1 MNLVIITSIFQIC
14 IGFIGLVCIAIP
26 FSQNRSSINYKHIIA
41 AIFLQIILA
50 FALLKIPFIVQIFA
64 YLSEGVTALQAATQ
78 EGAQFV
84 FGYLSNSS
92 TSPFESSGTGNAMIF
107 AFQIL
112 PLIIVISSLSALL
125 WFWNILPLIIRAI
138 SKLFE
143 KLFNIGGPIGLGAT
157 ANIIMGQVEAPL
169 LVRPYLSKM
178 SEKELLILMTAG
190 MSTVSGSIMIALVS
204 MLAPQFPDIN
214 LIQHLVSASI
224 LSIPAAIMYA
234 NIMIPSSEVTNF
246 DGNSVPKVYDSSM
259 DAITRGTRDGLDICL
274 NVGAILIAFIALVSL
289 LNSLLGILGGWIG
302 ISDLSLQLILGFIFF
317 PIVWL
322 MGVPL
327 SETLASAELLGLKT
341 ALNEFVAYGA
351 LANIEPGALSDR
363 SKLITLYALCGFA
376 NFSSVGIL
384 VSGIGAMAPERKN
397 DLIKVSIK
405 ALIGATLASCMTG
418 LVIGIF

>member
-1 MNLVIITSIFQIC
+1 MTITSLFQIV
-14 IGFIGLVCIAIP
+14 IGFAGLVCIAIP
-26 FSQNRSSINYKHIIA
+26 FSQNRSAINYRHIFA
-41 AIFLQIILA
+41 AIILQIILA
-50 FALLKIPFIVQIFA
+50 FALLKIPFIGQIFA
-64 YLSEGVTALQAATQ
+64 YLSKGVIALQSATQ
-78 EGAQFV
+78 EGAEFV
-84 FGYLSNSS
+84 FGSLSNSS
-92 TSPFESSGTGNAMIF
+92 NEMIF

-138 SKLFE
+138 SKIFE
-143 KLFNIGGPIGLGAT
+143 KLFGIGGPVGLGAT

-190 MSTVSGSIMIALVS
+190 MSTVSGSIMIALVA
-204 MLAPQFPDIN
+204 MLLPQFPPDTN

-274 NVGAILIAFIALVSL
+274 NVGAILIAFIALVWL
-289 LNSLLGILGGWIG
+289 FNSLLGIFGDWIG
-302 ISDLSLQLILGFIFF
+302 ISDLSLELILGYIFF

-322 MGVPL
+322 MGVPV
-327 SETLASAELLGLKT
+327 SEALASAELLGTKT
-341 ALNEFVAYGA
+341 ALNEFVAYDA
-351 LANIEPGALSDR
+351 LADIKSGVLSDR

-384 VSGIGAMAPERKN
+384 VSGISAMAPERKN
-397 DLIKVSIK
+397 DLIKVSVK

-418 LVIGIF
+418 LVIGILI

>member
-1 MNLVIITSIFQIC
+1 MTITSLFQIV
-14 IGFIGLVCIAIP
+14 IGFAGLVCIAIP
-26 FSQNRSSINYKHIIA
+26 FSQNRSSINYRHIFA
-41 AIFLQIILA
+41 AIILQIILA

-78 EGAQFV
+78 EGAEFV

-92 TSPFESSGTGNAMIF
+92 TSPFESSGTGNSMIF

-125 WFWNILPLIIRAI
+125 WFWNLLPLIIRAI
-138 SKLFE
+138 SKIFE

-169 LVRPYLSKM
+169 LVRPYLSRM

-234 NIMIPSSEVTNF
+234 NIMIPSAEVTNF
-246 DGNSVPKVYDSSM
+246 DGNTVPKVYDSSM

-302 ISDLSLQLILGFIFF
+302 ITDLSLQLILGYIFF

-351 LANIEPGALSDR
+351 LANIEPDALSDR

-384 VSGIGAMAPERKN
+384 VSGISAMAPERKN

>member
-1 MNLVIITSIFQIC
+1 MTALNIIQAI

-26 FSQNRSSINYKHIIA
+26 FSNNMSFINIKHIFA
-41 AIFLQIILA
+41 AIILQIFLA
-50 FALLKIPFIVQIFA
+50 FALIKIPFIIQIFA
-64 YLSEGVTALQAATQ
+64 YLSEGVTALQTATQ
-78 EGAQFV
+78 EGAEFV
-84 FGYLSNSS
+84 FGYLSNAAEL
-92 TSPFESSGTGNAMIF
+92 PFELSGYGNTMIF

-125 WFWNILPLIIRAI
+125 WFWNILPMIIRAI
-138 SKLFE
+138 SKIFE

-157 ANIIMGQVEAPL
+157 ANIVMGQVEAPL
-169 LVRPYLSKM
+169 LIRPYLSKM

-204 MLAPQFPDIN
+204 MLNFQFPDVN

-234 NIMIPSSEVTNF
+234 NIMIPSSEVTHF
-246 DGNSVPKVYDSSM
+246 DGESVPKVYDNSM
-259 DAITRGTRDGLDICL
+259 DAITKGTRDGLEICL
-274 NVGAILIAFIALVSL
+274 NVAAILIAFIALVSL
-289 LNSLLGILGGWIG
+289 LNSLLGIFGNWIG
-302 ISDLSLQLILGFIFF
+302 ITELSLQLILSYLFF

-351 LANIEPGALSDR
+351 LANIEPGILSDR

-384 VSGIGAMAPERKN
+384 VSGISAMAPERKN
-397 DLIKVSIK
+397 DLIKVSFK
-405 ALIGATLASCMTG
+405 ALVGATLASCMTG

>member
-1 MNLVIITSIFQIC
+1 MAMPTILQII
-14 IGFIGLVCIAIP
+14 IGFIGLVLIAIP
-26 FSQNRSSINYKHIIA
+26 FSQNKSAINYRHILIA
-41 AIFLQIILA
+41 IIFQVLLA
-50 FALLKIPFIVQIFA
+50 FALIKIPFIVQIFA
-64 YLSEGVTALQAATQ
+64 YLSDGVTALQAATQ
-78 EGAQFV
+78 EGSEFV
-84 FGYLSNSS
+84 FGYLSNPTTAPFENSS
-92 TSPFESSGTGNAMIF
+92 TGNSIIF

-112 PLIIVISSLSALL
+112 PLIVVISSLSALL

-138 SKLFE
+138 SRVFE

-169 LVRPYLSKM
+169 LVRPYLSTM
-178 SEKELLILMTAG
+178 SKKELLILMTAG

-204 MLAPQFPDIN
+204 MLQPQFPEVN

-234 NIMIPSSEVTNF
+234 NIMMPSSEEVTNF
-246 DGNSVPKVYDSSM
+246 VGDEVPKVYDSSM
-259 DAITRGTRDGLDICL
+259 DAVTRGTRDGLEICL

-289 LNSLLGILGGWIG
+289 FNSILGIVGGWVG
-302 ISDLSLQLILGFIFF
+302 FSNLSLQLILGYIFF

-327 SETLASAELLGLKT
+327 EETFASAELLGLKT

-351 LANIEPGALSDR
+351 LANIDPGVLSDR
-363 SKLITLYALCGFA
+363 SKLITLYGLCGFA
-376 NFSSVGIL
+376 NFSSIGIL

>member
-1 MNLVIITSIFQIC
+1 MTITSILQIL
-14 IGFIGLVCIAIP
+14 IGFVGLVCIAIP
-26 FSQNRSSINYKHIIA
+26 FSQNRTSINYRYIFVAII
-41 AIFLQIILA
+41 FQIILA

-64 YLSEGVTALQAATQ
+64 YLSDGVSSLQAATQ
-78 EGAQFV
+78 EGAEFV

-92 TSPFESSGTGNAMIF
+92 NSPFEASGAGNSMIF

-125 WFWNILPLIIRAI
+125 WFWNILPLIIRAV
-138 SKLFE
+138 SKVFE

-169 LVRPYLSKM
+169 LVRPYLSRM

-204 MLAPQFPDIN
+204 MLQPQFPDLN

-234 NIMIPSSEVTNF
+234 NIMIPSAEVTNF
-246 DGNSVPKVYDSSM
+246 DGNSIPKVYDSSM

-289 LNSLLGILGGWIG
+289 LNSILGIVGSWIG
-302 ISDLSLQLILGFIFF
+302 ITDLSLQLILGYVFF

-322 MGVPL
+322 MGIPL
-327 SETLASAELLGLKT
+327 SETLASAALLGLKT

-351 LANIEPGALSDR
+351 LANIEPGVLSER

-384 VSGIGAMAPERKN
+384 VSGISAMAPERKN
-397 DLIKVSIK
+397 DLIKVSLK
-405 ALIGATLASCMTG
+405 ALVGATLASCMTG

>member
-1 MNLVIITSIFQIC
+1 MTITSLFQIV
-14 IGFIGLVCIAIP
+14 IGFAGLVCIAIP
-26 FSQNRSSINYKHIIA
+26 FSQNRSSINYRHIFA
-41 AIFLQIILA
+41 AIILQIILA

-78 EGAQFV
+78 EGAEFV

-92 TSPFESSGTGNAMIF
+92 TSPFESSGTGNSMIF

-138 SKLFE
+138 SKIFE

-169 LVRPYLSKM
+169 LVRPYLSRM

-234 NIMIPSSEVTNF
+234 NIMIPSAEVTNF

-302 ISDLSLQLILGFIFF
+302 ITDLSLQLILGYIFF

-351 LANIEPGALSDR
+351 LANIEPDVLSDR

-384 VSGIGAMAPERKN
+384 VSGISAMAPERKN
-397 DLIKVSIK
+397 DLIKVSVK

-418 LVIGIF
+418 LVIGILI

>member
-1 MNLVIITSIFQIC
+1 MTITSILQII
-14 IGFIGLVCIAIP
+14 IGFIGLICIAIP
-26 FSQNRSSINYKHIIA
+26 FSQNKSSINYRHIVA
-41 AIFLQIILA
+41 AIFLQIVLA

-78 EGAQFV
+78 EGAEFV

-92 TSPFESSGTGNAMIF
+92 TSPFESSGTGNSMIF

-138 SKLFE
+138 SKIFE

-178 SEKELLILMTAG
+178 TEKELLILMTAG
-190 MSTVSGSIMIALVS
+190 KSTVSGSIMIALVS
-204 MLAPQFPDIN
+204 MLAPQFPDVN

-289 LNSLLGILGGWIG
+289 LNSILGILGGWIG
-302 ISDLSLQLILGFIFF
+302 ISDLSLQLILGYIFF

-327 SETLASAELLGLKT
+327 SETLASAELLGVKT

-351 LANIEPGALSDR
+351 LANLETGVLSDR

-384 VSGIGAMAPERKN
+384 VSGISAMAPERKN
-397 DLIKVSIK
+397 DLIKVSVK

>member
-1 MNLVIITSIFQIC
+1 MIITSILQIL
-14 IGFIGLVCIAIP
+14 IGFVGLVCIAIP
-26 FSQNRSSINYKHIIA
+26 FSQNRTSINYRYIFVAII
-41 AIFLQIILA
+41 FQIILA

-64 YLSEGVTALQAATQ
+64 YLSDGVSSLQAATQ
-78 EGAQFV
+78 EGAEFV

-92 TSPFESSGTGNAMIF
+92 NSPFEASGAGNSMIF

-125 WFWNILPLIIRAI
+125 WFWNILPLIIRAV
-138 SKLFE
+138 SKVFE

-169 LVRPYLSKM
+169 LVRPYLSRM

-204 MLAPQFPDIN
+204 MLQPQFPDLN

-234 NIMIPSSEVTNF
+234 NIMIPSAEVTNF
-246 DGNSVPKVYDSSM
+246 DGNSIPKVYDSSM

-289 LNSLLGILGGWIG
+289 LNSILGIAGGWVG
-302 ISDLSLQLILGFIFF
+302 ITDLSLQLILGYMFF

-322 MGVPL
+322 MGIPL

-351 LANIEPGALSDR
+351 LANIEPGVLSER

-384 VSGIGAMAPERKN
+384 VSGISAMAPERKN
-397 DLIKVSIK
+397 DLIKVSLK
-405 ALIGATLASCMTG
+405 ALVGATLASCMTG

>member
-1 MNLVIITSIFQIC
+1 MTLTSILQIF

-26 FSQNRSSINYKHIIA
+26 FSQNRSSINYRYIFVAII
-41 AIFLQIILA
+41 FQIILA

-64 YLSEGVTALQAATQ
+64 YLSAGVSSLQAATQ
-78 EGAQFV
+78 EGAEFV
-84 FGYLSNSS
+84 FGYLSNTSS
-92 TSPFESSGTGNAMIF
+92 SPFESSGTGNSMIF

-125 WFWNILPLIIRAI
+125 WFWNILPLIISAI
-138 SKLFE
+138 SKVFE
-143 KLFNIGGPIGLGAT
+143 KLFNIGWPIGLGAT

-169 LVRPYLSKM
+169 LVRPYLSRM

-204 MLAPQFPDIN
+204 ILQPQFPDLN

-234 NIMIPSSEVTNF
+234 NIMIPSAEVTNF
-246 DGNSVPKVYDSSM
+246 DGNSIPKVYDSSM

-289 LNSLLGILGGWIG
+289 LNSILGIAGGWVG
-302 ISDLSLQLILGFIFF
+302 ISDLSLQLILGYMFF

-351 LANIEPGALSDR
+351 LANIEPGVLSER
-363 SKLITLYALCGFA
+363 SKLITLYGLCGFA

-384 VSGIGAMAPERKN
+384 VSGISAMAPERKN
-397 DLIKVSIK
+397 DLIKVSLK
-405 ALIGATLASCMTG
+405 ALVGATLASCMTG

>member
-1 MNLVIITSIFQIC
+1 MTITSILQIL
-14 IGFIGLVCIAIP
+14 IGFVGLVCIAIP
-26 FSQNRSSINYKHIIA
+26 FSQNRTSINYRYIFVAII
-41 AIFLQIILA
+41 FQIILA

-64 YLSEGVTALQAATQ
+64 YLSDGVSSLQAATQ
-78 EGAQFV
+78 EGAEFV

-92 TSPFESSGTGNAMIF
+92 NSPFEASGAGNSMIF

-125 WFWNILPLIIRAI
+125 WFWNILPLIIRAV
-138 SKLFE
+138 SKVFE

-169 LVRPYLSKM
+169 LVRPYLSRM

-204 MLAPQFPDIN
+204 MLQPQFPDLN

-234 NIMIPSSEVTNF
+234 NIMIPSAEVTNF
-246 DGNSVPKVYDSSM
+246 DGNSIPKVYDSSM

-289 LNSLLGILGGWIG
+289 LNSILGIAGSWVG
-302 ISDLSLQLILGFIFF
+302 ITDLSLQLILGYIFF

-322 MGVPL
+322 MGIPL

-351 LANIEPGALSDR
+351 LANIEPGVLSER

-384 VSGIGAMAPERKN
+384 VSGISAMAPERKN
-397 DLIKVSIK
+397 DLIKVSLK
-405 ALIGATLASCMTG
+405 ALVGATLASCMTG

>member
-1 MNLVIITSIFQIC
+1 MTITSLFQII
-14 IGFIGLVCIAIP
+14 IGFVGLVCIAIP
-26 FSQNRSSINYKHIIA
+26 FSQNRSSINYRHIFA
-41 AIFLQIILA
+41 AIILQIVLA

-78 EGAQFV
+78 EGAEFV

-92 TSPFESSGTGNAMIF
+92 TSPFESSGTGNSMIF

-138 SKLFE
+138 SKIFE

-169 LVRPYLSKM
+169 LVRPYLSRM

-246 DGNSVPKVYDSSM
+246 DGNSVPKVYESSM

-302 ISDLSLQLILGFIFF
+302 VSDLSLQLILGYIFF

-351 LANIEPGALSDR
+351 LANIEPDALSDR

-384 VSGIGAMAPERKN
+384 VSGISAMAPERKN

>member
-1 MNLVIITSIFQIC
+1 MSITSIFQII
-14 IGFIGLVCIAIP
+14 IGFVGLVCIAVP
-26 FSQNRSSINYKHIIA
+26 FSQNISSINYRHIFA
-41 AIFLQIILA
+41 AIILQIVLA

-78 EGAQFV
+78 EGAEFV

-92 TSPFESSGTGNAMIF
+92 TSPFESSGTGNSMIF

-138 SKLFE
+138 SKIFE

-289 LNSLLGILGGWIG
+289 LNSLLGIFGGWIG
-302 ISDLSLQLILGFIFF
+302 ISDLSLQLILGYIFF

-351 LANIEPGALSDR
+351 LANIEPGVLSDR

-384 VSGIGAMAPERKN
+384 VSGISAMAPERKN
-397 DLIKVSIK
+397 DLIKVSLK
-405 ALIGATLASCMTG
+405 ALVGATLASCMTG

>member
-1 MNLVIITSIFQIC
+1 MAMPTILQII
-14 IGFIGLVCIAIP
+14 IGFIGLVFIAIP
-26 FSQNRSSINYKHIIA
+26 FSQNKSAINYRHILIA
-41 AIFLQIILA
+41 IIFQVLLA
-50 FALLKIPFIVQIFA
+50 FALIKIPFIVQIFA
-64 YLSEGVTALQAATQ
+64 YLSDGVTALQAATQ
-78 EGAQFV
+78 EGSEFV
-84 FGYLSNSS
+84 FGYLSNPTTAPFENSS
-92 TSPFESSGTGNAMIF
+92 TGNSIIF

-112 PLIIVISSLSALL
+112 PLIVVISSLSALL

-138 SKLFE
+138 SRVFE

-169 LVRPYLSKM
+169 LVRPYLSTM
-178 SEKELLILMTAG
+178 SKKELLILMTAG

-204 MLAPQFPDIN
+204 MLQPQFPEVN

-234 NIMIPSSEVTNF
+234 NIMMPSSEEVTNF
-246 DGNSVPKVYDSSM
+246 VGDEVPKVYDSSM
-259 DAITRGTRDGLDICL
+259 DAVTRGTRDGLEICL

-289 LNSLLGILGGWIG
+289 LNSILGIVGGWVG
-302 ISDLSLQLILGFIFF
+302 FSNLSLQLILGYIFF

-322 MGVPL
+322 MGVPFE
-327 SETLASAELLGLKT
+327 ETLASAELLGLKT

-351 LANIEPGALSDR
+351 LANIDPGVLSDR
-363 SKLITLYALCGFA
+363 SKLITLYGLCGFA
-376 NFSSVGIL
+376 NFSSIGIL

-397 DLIKVSIK
+397 DLIKMSVK

>member
-1 MNLVIITSIFQIC
+1 MTITSILQIL
-14 IGFIGLVCIAIP
+14 IGFVGLVCIAIP
-26 FSQNRSSINYKHIIA
+26 FSQNRSSINYRYIFVAII
-41 AIFLQIILA
+41 FQIILA

-64 YLSEGVTALQAATQ
+64 YLSDGVSSLQAATQ
-78 EGAQFV
+78 EGAEFV

-92 TSPFESSGTGNAMIF
+92 NSPFEASGAGNSMIF

-125 WFWNILPLIIRAI
+125 WFWNILPLIIRAV
-138 SKLFE
+138 SKVFE

-169 LVRPYLSKM
+169 LVRPYLSRM

-204 MLAPQFPDIN
+204 MLQPQFPDLN

-234 NIMIPSSEVTNF
+234 NIMIPSAEVTNF
-246 DGNSVPKVYDSSM
+246 DGNSIPKVYDSSM

-289 LNSLLGILGGWIG
+289 LNSILGIAGSWVG
-302 ISDLSLQLILGFIFF
+302 ITDLSLQLILGYMFF

-322 MGVPL
+322 MGIPL

-351 LANIEPGALSDR
+351 LANIEPGVLSER

-384 VSGIGAMAPERKN
+384 VSGISAMAPERKN
-397 DLIKVSIK
+397 DLIKVSLK
-405 ALIGATLASCMTG
+405 ALVGATLASCMTG

>member
-1 MNLVIITSIFQIC
+1 MTITSIFQIVV
-14 IGFIGLVCIAIP
+14 GFIGLVCIAIP
-26 FSQNRSSINYKHIIA
+26 FSQNRSSINYRHIVA
-41 AIFLQIILA
+41 AIFLQIALA

-64 YLSEGVTALQAATQ
+64 YLSEGVSALQAATQ
-78 EGAQFV
+78 EGAEFV

-92 TSPFESSGTGNAMIF
+92 TSPFEISGTGNSMIF

-125 WFWNILPLIIRAI
+125 WFWNVLPLIIRAI
-138 SKLFE
+138 SKIFE

-169 LVRPYLSKM
+169 LVRPYLTKM
-178 SEKELLILMTAG
+178 TEKELLILMTAG

-246 DGNSVPKVYDSSM
+246 DGNTVPKVYDSSM

-302 ISDLSLQLILGFIFF
+302 ISDLSLQLILGYLFF

-351 LANIEPGALSDR
+351 LANLETGVLSDR

-384 VSGIGAMAPERKN
+384 VSGISAMAPERKN

>member
-1 MNLVIITSIFQIC
+1 MTITSLFQIV
-14 IGFIGLVCIAIP
+14 IGFAGLVCIAIP
-26 FSQNRSSINYKHIIA
+26 FSQNRSSINYRHIFA
-41 AIFLQIILA
+41 AIILQIILA

-78 EGAQFV
+78 EGAEFV

-92 TSPFESSGTGNAMIF
+92 TSPFENSGTGNSMIF

-138 SKLFE
+138 SKIFE

-302 ISDLSLQLILGFIFF
+302 ITDLSLQLILGYIFF

-351 LANIEPGALSDR
+351 LANIEPDALSDR

-384 VSGIGAMAPERKN
+384 VSGISAMAPERKN

>member
-1 MNLVIITSIFQIC
+1 MTMLSMLHIV
-14 IGFIGLVCIAIP
+14 IGFIGLVIIAVP
-26 FSQNRSSINYKHIIA
+26 FSQNIASINYRHILA

-64 YLSEGVTALQAATQ
+64 YLSDGVTALQAATQ
-78 EGAQFV
+78 EGAEFV

-92 TSPFESSGTGNAMIF
+92 LSPFQNSDQGNAMIF

-138 SKLFE
+138 SKIFE

-169 LVRPYLSKM
+169 LVKPYLSRM

-204 MLAPQFPDIN
+204 MLSIQFPDIN

-234 NIMIPSSEVTNF
+234 NIMIPSSKITNF
-246 DGNSVPKVYDSSM
+246 DGSSVPKVYDSSM
-259 DAITRGTRDGLDICL
+259 DAITKGTRDGLEICL
-274 NVGAILIAFIALVSL
+274 NVAAILIAFIALVSL
-289 LNSLLGILGGWIG
+289 LNSILGIAGNWIG
-302 ISDLSLQLILGFIFF
+302 VNDLSIQLILGYIFF

-322 MGVPL
+322 MGVPI
-327 SETLASAELLGLKT
+327 SEALPAAELLGLKT

-351 LANIEPGALSDR
+351 LANIESDILSER

-384 VSGIGAMAPERKN
+384 VTGISAMAPERKN

-418 LVIGIF
+418 LVIGLF

>member
-1 MNLVIITSIFQIC
+1 MTVTSLLQII
-14 IGFIGLVCIAIP
+14 IGFVGLVCIAIP
-26 FSQNRSSINYKHIIA
+26 FSQNRSSINYRYIFA
-41 AIFLQIILA
+41 AIILQIILA

-78 EGAQFV
+78 EGAEFV

-92 TSPFESSGTGNAMIF
+92 TSPFASSGTGNSMIF

-138 SKLFE
+138 SKIFE

-169 LVRPYLSKM
+169 LVRPYLSRM

-190 MSTVSGSIMIALVS
+190 MSTVSGSIMIALIS

-234 NIMIPSSEVTNF
+234 NIMIPSSKVTNF

-289 LNSLLGILGGWIG
+289 LNSLLAILGGLFG
-302 ISDLSLQLILGFIFF
+302 FSDLSLQLILGYLFF

-351 LANIEPGALSDR
+351 LAGLEPDTLSDR

-384 VSGIGAMAPERKN
+384 VSGISAMAPERKN
-397 DLIKVSIK
+397 DLIKVSLK
-405 ALIGATLASCMTG
+405 ALVGATLASCMTG

>member
-1 MNLVIITSIFQIC
+1 MTITSILQIL
-14 IGFIGLVCIAIP
+14 IGFVGLVCIAIP
-26 FSQNRSSINYKHIIA
+26 FSQNRTSINYRYIFVAII
-41 AIFLQIILA
+41 FQIILA

-64 YLSEGVTALQAATQ
+64 YLSDGVSSLQAATQ
-78 EGAQFV
+78 EGAEFV

-92 TSPFESSGTGNAMIF
+92 NSPFEASGAGNSMIF

-125 WFWNILPLIIRAI
+125 WFWNILPLIIRAV
-138 SKLFE
+138 SKVFE

-169 LVRPYLSKM
+169 LVRPYLSRM

-204 MLAPQFPDIN
+204 MLQPQFPDLN

-234 NIMIPSSEVTNF
+234 NIMIPSAEVTNF
-246 DGNSVPKVYDSSM
+246 DGNSIPKVYDSSM

-289 LNSLLGILGGWIG
+289 LNSILGIAGGWVG
-302 ISDLSLQLILGFIFF
+302 ITDLSLQLILGYVFF

-322 MGVPL
+322 MGIPL

-351 LANIEPGALSDR
+351 LANIEPGVLSER

-384 VSGIGAMAPERKN
+384 VSGISAMAPERKN
-397 DLIKVSIK
+397 DLIKVSLK
-405 ALIGATLASCMTG
+405 ALVGATLASCMTG

>member
-1 MNLVIITSIFQIC
+1 MTITSILQIL
-14 IGFIGLVCIAIP
+14 IGFVGLVCIAIP
-26 FSQNRSSINYKHIIA
+26 FSQNRTSINYRYIFVAII
-41 AIFLQIILA
+41 FQIILA

-64 YLSEGVTALQAATQ
+64 YLSDGVSSLQAATQ
-78 EGAQFV
+78 EGAEFV

-92 TSPFESSGTGNAMIF
+92 NSPFEASGAGNSMIF

-125 WFWNILPLIIRAI
+125 WFWNILPLIIRAV
-138 SKLFE
+138 SKVFE

-169 LVRPYLSKM
+169 LVRPYLSRM

-204 MLAPQFPDIN
+204 MLQPQFPDLN

-234 NIMIPSSEVTNF
+234 NIMIPSAEVTNF
-246 DGNSVPKVYDSSM
+246 DGNSIPKVYDSSM

-274 NVGAILIAFIALVSL
+274 NVGAILIAYIALVSL
-289 LNSLLGILGGWIG
+289 LNSILGIAGGWVG
-302 ISDLSLQLILGFIFF
+302 ITDLSLQLILGYMFF

-322 MGVPL
+322 MGIPL

-351 LANIEPGALSDR
+351 LANIEPGILSER

-384 VSGIGAMAPERKN
+384 VSGISAMAPERKN
-397 DLIKVSIK
+397 DLIKVSLK
-405 ALIGATLASCMTG
+405 ALVGATLASCMTG

>member
-1 MNLVIITSIFQIC
+1 MSIAAILQII
-14 IGFIGLVCIAIP
+14 IGFVGLVLIAIP
-26 FSQNRSSINYKHIIA
+26 FSKNKSSINYQHILV
-41 AIFLQIILA
+41 AIILQIILA

-78 EGAQFV
+78 EGAEFV

-92 TSPFESSGTGNAMIF
+92 NSPFESSGMGNSMIF

-138 SKLFE
+138 SKVFE

-169 LVRPYLSKM
+169 LVRPYLSRM

-204 MLAPQFPDIN
+204 MLQPQFPELN

-246 DGNSVPKVYDSSM
+246 DGDSVPKVYDSSM

-289 LNSLLGILGGWIG
+289 LNSILGIAGGWFG
-302 ISDLSLQLILGFIFF
+302 INDLSLQLILGYMFF

-322 MGVPL
+322 MGIPL

-351 LANIEPGALSDR
+351 LANIEPDVLSER
-363 SKLITLYALCGFA
+363 SKLITLYGLCGFA

-384 VSGIGAMAPERKN
+384 VSGISAMAPERKN
-397 DLIKVSIK
+397 DLIKVSLK
-405 ALIGATLASCMTG
+405 ALVGATLASCMTG
-418 LVIGIF
+418 LVIGIFLV

>member
-1 MNLVIITSIFQIC
+1 MTIISFLQII

-26 FSQNRSSINYKHIIA
+26 FSKNKSSINYRHIFV
-41 AIFLQIILA
+41 AIIFQIILA

-64 YLSEGVTALQAATQ
+64 YLSDGVTSLQSATQ
-78 EGAQFV
+78 EGAEFV
-84 FGYLSNSS
+84 FGYLSNTSA
-92 TSPFESSGTGNAMIF
+92 SPFESSGAGNSMIF

-138 SKLFE
+138 SKVFE
-143 KLFNIGGPIGLGAT
+143 KLFNIGGPIGLAAT

-204 MLAPQFPDIN
+204 MLQPQFPDIN

-246 DGNSVPKVYDSSM
+246 DGDSVPKVYDSSM

-289 LNSLLGILGGWIG
+289 LNSILGIAGGWVG
-302 ISDLSLQLILGFIFF
+302 ISDLSLQLILGYMFF

-351 LANIEPGALSDR
+351 LANIEPGVLSER
-363 SKLITLYALCGFA
+363 SKLITLYGLCGFA

-384 VSGIGAMAPERKN
+384 VSGISAMAPERKN
-397 DLIKVSIK
+397 DLIKVSLK
-405 ALIGATLASCMTG
+405 ALIGATLAFCMTG

>member
-1 MNLVIITSIFQIC
+1 MTITSLFQIV
-14 IGFIGLVCIAIP
+14 IGFAGLVCIAIP
-26 FSQNRSSINYKHIIA
+26 FSQNRSSINYRHIFA
-41 AIFLQIILA
+41 AIILQIILA

-78 EGAQFV
+78 EGAEFV

-92 TSPFESSGTGNAMIF
+92 TSPFESSGTGNSMIF

-138 SKLFE
+138 SKIFE

-169 LVRPYLSKM
+169 LVRPYLSRM
-178 SEKELLILMTAG
+178 SKKELLILMTAG

-234 NIMIPSSEVTNF
+234 NIMIPSAEVTNF

-302 ISDLSLQLILGFIFF
+302 ITDLSLQLILGYIFF

-351 LANIEPGALSDR
+351 LANIEPDALSDR

-384 VSGIGAMAPERKN
+384 VSGISAMAPERKN

>member
-1 MNLVIITSIFQIC
+1 MTVLNMIQAI

-26 FSQNRSSINYKHIIA
+26 FSNNKSSINFKHIFA
-41 AIFLQIILA
+41 AIILQILLA
-50 FALLKIPFIVQIFA
+50 FALVKIPFIVQIFA
-64 YLSEGVTALQAATQ
+64 YLSDGVSALQTATQ
-78 EGAQFV
+78 EGAEFV
-84 FGYLSNSS
+84 FGYLSNNSM
-92 TSPFESSGTGNAMIF
+92 SPFENSGTGNSMIF

-112 PLIIVISSLSALL
+112 PLIIVISALSALL
-125 WFWNILPLIIRAI
+125 WFWNVLPLIISAI
-138 SKLFE
+138 SKIFE

-169 LVRPYLSKM
+169 LVKPYLSRM
-178 SEKELLILMTAG
+178 TEKELLILMTAG

-204 MLAPQFPDIN
+204 MLAPQFPDAN

-234 NIMIPSSEVTNF
+234 NIMIPSNEVTNF
-246 DGNSVPKVYDSSM
+246 DGASVPKVYDSSM
-259 DAITRGTRDGLDICL
+259 DAITRGTKDGLDICL
-274 NVGAILIAFIALVSL
+274 NVAAILIAFIALVSL
-289 LNSLLGILGGWIG
+289 LNSILSICGGWIG
-302 ISDLSLQLILGFIFF
+302 ISDLSLQLILGYIFF

-351 LANIEPGALSDR
+351 LANIEPGVLSDR

-384 VSGIGAMAPERKN
+384 VSGISAMAPERKN
-397 DLIKVSIK
+397 DLIKVSLK

>member
-1 MNLVIITSIFQIC
+1 MAITSLLQII
-14 IGFIGLVCIAIP
+14 IGFIGLICIAIP
-26 FSQNRSSINYKHIIA
+26 FSKNRALINYRHIFLAVI
-41 AIFLQIILA
+41 LQIILA

-78 EGAQFV
+78 EGAEFV

-92 TSPFESSGTGNAMIF
+92 NSPFEASGVGNSMIF

-138 SKLFE
+138 SKIFE

-169 LVRPYLSKM
+169 LVRPFLSKM
-178 SEKELLILMTAG
+178 TEKELLILMTAG
-190 MSTVSGSIMIALVS
+190 MATVSGSIMIALVS

-234 NIMIPSSEVTNF
+234 NIMIPSVEVTNF

-274 NVGAILIAFIALVSL
+274 NVGAILIAFIAIVSL
-289 LNSLLGILGGWIG
+289 LNSILGIIGAWIG
-302 ISDLSLQLILGFIFF
+302 VADLSLQLMLGYIFF

-351 LANIEPGALSDR
+351 LANIEPGVLSDR

-376 NFSSVGIL
+376 NFSSIGIL
-384 VSGIGAMAPERKN
+384 VSGISAMAPERKN
-397 DLIKVSIK
+397 DLINVSVK

>member
-1 MNLVIITSIFQIC
+1 MTITSILQIF

-26 FSQNRSSINYKHIIA
+26 FSQNRSSINYRYIFVAII
-41 AIFLQIILA
+41 FQIILA

-64 YLSEGVTALQAATQ
+64 YLSAGVSSLQAATQ
-78 EGAQFV
+78 EGAEFV
-84 FGYLSNSS
+84 FGYLSNTSS
-92 TSPFESSGTGNAMIF
+92 SPFESSGAGNSMIF

-125 WFWNILPLIIRAI
+125 WFWNILPLIIRAV
-138 SKLFE
+138 SKVFE

-169 LVRPYLSKM
+169 LVRPYLSRM

-204 MLAPQFPDIN
+204 MLQPQFPDLN

-234 NIMIPSSEVTNF
+234 NIMIPSAEVTNF
-246 DGNSVPKVYDSSM
+246 DGNSIPKVYDSSM

-289 LNSLLGILGGWIG
+289 LNSILGIAGGWVG
-302 ISDLSLQLILGFIFF
+302 ITDLSLQLILGYMFF

-322 MGVPL
+322 MGIPL

-351 LANIEPGALSDR
+351 LANIEPGVLSER

-384 VSGIGAMAPERKN
+384 VSGISAMAPERKN
-397 DLIKVSIK
+397 DLIKVSLK
-405 ALIGATLASCMTG
+405 ALVGATLASCMTG

>member
-1 MNLVIITSIFQIC
+1 MNILTFLQIIV
-14 IGFIGLVCIAIP
+14 GFVGLVCIAIP
-26 FSQNRSSINYKHIIA
+26 FSQNRSSINYRYIFVAII
-41 AIFLQIILA
+41 FQIILA

-64 YLSEGVTALQAATQ
+64 YLSDGVSSLQAATQ
-78 EGAQFV
+78 EGAEFV
-84 FGYLSNSS
+84 FGYLSNTSV
-92 TSPFESSGTGNAMIF
+92 SPFESSGAGNSMIF

-138 SKLFE
+138 SKVFE
-143 KLFNIGGPIGLGAT
+143 KLFNIGGPIGLAAT

-204 MLAPQFPDIN
+204 MLQPQFPDIN

-246 DGNSVPKVYDSSM
+246 DGDSVPKVYDSSM

-289 LNSLLGILGGWIG
+289 LNSILGIAGGWIG
-302 ISDLSLQLILGFIFF
+302 ISDLSLQLILGYMFF

-351 LANIEPGALSDR
+351 LANIEPGVLSER
-363 SKLITLYALCGFA
+363 SKLITLYGLCGFA

-384 VSGIGAMAPERKN
+384 VSGISAMAPERKN
-397 DLIKVSIK
+397 DLIKVSLK

>member
-1 MNLVIITSIFQIC
+1 MTITSLFQI
-14 IGFIGLVCIAIP
+14 IVGFVGLVCIAIP
-26 FSQNRSSINYKHIIA
+26 FSQNRSSINYRHIFA
-41 AIFLQIILA
+41 AIILQIILA
-50 FALLKIPFIVQIFA
+50 FALLKIPFIVQVFA

-78 EGAQFV
+78 EGAEFV

-92 TSPFESSGTGNAMIF
+92 TSPFESSGTGNSMIF

-138 SKLFE
+138 SKIFE

-169 LVRPYLSKM
+169 LVRPYLSRM

-246 DGNSVPKVYDSSM
+246 DGNSVPKVYESSM

-289 LNSLLGILGGWIG
+289 LNSLLGILGSWIG
-302 ISDLSLQLILGFIFF
+302 VSDLSLQLILGYIFF

-351 LANIEPGALSDR
+351 LANIEPDALSDR

-384 VSGIGAMAPERKN
+384 VSGISAMAPERKN

>member
-1 MNLVIITSIFQIC
+1 MTITSILQIL
-14 IGFIGLVCIAIP
+14 IGFVGLVCIAIP
-26 FSQNRSSINYKHIIA
+26 FSQNRTSINYRYIFVAII
-41 AIFLQIILA
+41 FQIILA

-64 YLSEGVTALQAATQ
+64 YLSDGVSSLQAATQ
-78 EGAQFV
+78 EGAEFV

-92 TSPFESSGTGNAMIF
+92 NSPFEASGTGNSMIF

-125 WFWNILPLIIRAI
+125 WFWNILPLIIRAV
-138 SKLFE
+138 SKVFE

-169 LVRPYLSKM
+169 LVRPYLSRM

-204 MLAPQFPDIN
+204 MLQPQFPDLN

-234 NIMIPSSEVTNF
+234 NIMIPSAEVTNF
-246 DGNSVPKVYDSSM
+246 DGNSIPKVYDSSM

-289 LNSLLGILGGWIG
+289 LNSILGIAGGWVG
-302 ISDLSLQLILGFIFF
+302 ITDLSLQLILGYMFF

-322 MGVPL
+322 MGIPL

-351 LANIEPGALSDR
+351 LANIEPGVLSER

-384 VSGIGAMAPERKN
+384 VSGISAMAPERKN
-397 DLIKVSIK
+397 DLIKVSLK
-405 ALIGATLASCMTG
+405 ALVGATLASCMTN

>member
-1 MNLVIITSIFQIC
+1 MSITSLLQII
-14 IGFIGLVCIAIP
+14 IGFVGLVCIAVP
-26 FSQNRSSINYKHIIA
+26 FSQNISSINYRHIFA
-41 AIFLQIILA
+41 AIILQIVLA

-78 EGAQFV
+78 EGAEFV

-92 TSPFESSGTGNAMIF
+92 TSPFESSGTGNSMIF

-125 WFWNILPLIIRAI
+125 WFWNILPLLIRAI
-138 SKLFE
+138 SKIFE

-289 LNSLLGILGGWIG
+289 LNSLLDIFGGWVG
-302 ISDLSLQLILGFIFF
+302 ISDLSLQLILGYIFF

-384 VSGIGAMAPERKN
+384 VSGISAMAPKRKN
-397 DLIKVSIK
+397 DLIRVSLK
-405 ALIGATLASCMTG
+405 ALVGATLASCMTG

>member
-1 MNLVIITSIFQIC
+1 MTITSLFQIV
-14 IGFIGLVCIAIP
+14 IGFVGLVCIAIP
-26 FSQNRSSINYKHIIA
+26 FSQNRSSINYRHIFA
-41 AIFLQIILA
+41 AIMLQIILA

-78 EGAQFV
+78 EGAEFV
-84 FGYLSNSS
+84 FGYLSNSA
-92 TSPFESSGTGNAMIF
+92 TSPFESSGTGNSMIF

-138 SKLFE
+138 SKIFE

-169 LVRPYLSKM
+169 LVRPYLSRM

-234 NIMIPSSEVTNF
+234 NIMIPSAEVTNF

-289 LNSLLGILGGWIG
+289 LNSLLGILGSWIG
-302 ISDLSLQLILGFIFF
+302 ITDLSLQLILGYIFF

-351 LANIEPGALSDR
+351 LANIEPDALSER

-384 VSGIGAMAPERKN
+384 VSGISAMAPERKN

>member
-1 MNLVIITSIFQIC
+1 MTMSSILQII

-26 FSQNRSSINYKHIIA
+26 FSQNKSSINYRHIVA
-41 AIFLQIILA
+41 AIFLQVILA

-64 YLSEGVTALQAATQ
+64 YLSEGVAALQAATQ
-78 EGAQFV
+78 EGAEFV

-92 TSPFESSGTGNAMIF
+92 TSPFEISGTGNSMIF

-138 SKLFE
+138 SKIFE

-178 SEKELLILMTAG
+178 TEKELLILMTAG

-204 MLAPQFPDIN
+204 MLAPQFPDVN

-302 ISDLSLQLILGFIFF
+302 VSDLSLQLILGYIFF

-327 SETLASAELLGLKT
+327 SETLASAELLGVKT

-351 LANIEPGALSDR
+351 LANLETGVLSDR

-384 VSGIGAMAPERKN
+384 VSGISAMAPERKN
-397 DLIKVSIK
+397 DLIKVSVK

>member
-1 MNLVIITSIFQIC
+1 MTITSILQIL
-14 IGFIGLVCIAIP
+14 IGFAGLVCIAIP
-26 FSQNRSSINYKHIIA
+26 FSQNRSSINYRYIFVAII
-41 AIFLQIILA
+41 FQIILA

-64 YLSEGVTALQAATQ
+64 YLSDGVSSLQAATQ
-78 EGAQFV
+78 EGAEFV

-92 TSPFESSGTGNAMIF
+92 NSPFEASGAGNSMIF

-125 WFWNILPLIIRAI
+125 WFWNILPLIIRAV
-138 SKLFE
+138 SKVFE

-169 LVRPYLSKM
+169 LVRPYLSRM

-204 MLAPQFPDIN
+204 MLQPQFPDLN

-234 NIMIPSSEVTNF
+234 NIMIPSAEVTNF
-246 DGNSVPKVYDSSM
+246 DGNSIPKVYDSSM

-289 LNSLLGILGGWIG
+289 LNSILGIAGGWVG
-302 ISDLSLQLILGFIFF
+302 ITDLSLQLILGYVFF

-322 MGVPL
+322 MGIPL

-351 LANIEPGALSDR
+351 LANIEPGVLSER

-384 VSGIGAMAPERKN
+384 VSGISAMAPERKN
-397 DLIKVSIK
+397 DLIKVSLK
-405 ALIGATLASCMTG
+405 ALVGATLASCMTG

>member
-1 MNLVIITSIFQIC
+1 MTVTSLLQII
-14 IGFIGLVCIAIP
+14 IGFVGLVCIAVP
-26 FSQNRSSINYKHIIA
+26 FSQNRSSINYRHIFA
-41 AIFLQIILA
+41 AIILQIILA

-78 EGAQFV
+78 EGAEFV

-92 TSPFESSGTGNAMIF
+92 TSPFASSGTGNSMIF

-138 SKLFE
+138 SKIFE

-169 LVRPYLSKM
+169 LVRPYLSRM

-234 NIMIPSSEVTNF
+234 NIMIPSSKVTNF

-289 LNSLLGILGGWIG
+289 LNSLLAILGGLFG
-302 ISDLSLQLILGFIFF
+302 FSDLSLQLILGYLFF

-351 LANIEPGALSDR
+351 LAGLEPDTLSDR

-384 VSGIGAMAPERKN
+384 VSGISAMAPERKN
-397 DLIKVSIK
+397 DLIKVSLK
-405 ALIGATLASCMTG
+405 ALVGATLASCMTG

>member
-1 MNLVIITSIFQIC
+1 MTITFVLQII

-26 FSQNRSSINYKHIIA
+26 FSQNRSSINYRHIVA

-78 EGAQFV
+78 EGAEFV

-92 TSPFESSGTGNAMIF
+92 TSPFESSGTGNSMIF

-138 SKLFE
+138 SKVFE

-178 SEKELLILMTAG
+178 TEKELLILMTAG

-204 MLAPQFPDIN
+204 MLAPQFPGIN

-302 ISDLSLQLILGFIFF
+302 ISDLSLQLILGYIFF

-351 LANIEPGALSDR
+351 LANLETGVLSDR

-384 VSGIGAMAPERKN
+384 VSGISAMAPERKN
-397 DLIKVSIK
+397 DLIKVSVK
-405 ALIGATLASCMTG
+405 ALIGATLASCMSG

>member
-1 MNLVIITSIFQIC
+1 MTVLNVIQAI

-26 FSQNRSSINYKHIIA
+26 FSNNKSSINFKHIFIA
-41 AIFLQIILA
+41 IILQILLA
-50 FALLKIPFIVQIFA
+50 FALVKIPFIVQVFA
-64 YLSEGVTALQAATQ
+64 YLSDGVSALQTATQ
-78 EGAQFV
+78 EGAEFV
-84 FGYLSNSS
+84 FGYLSNNSM
-92 TSPFESSGTGNAMIF
+92 SPFENSGTGNSMIF

-112 PLIIVISSLSALL
+112 PLIIVISALSALL
-125 WFWNILPLIIRAI
+125 WFWNVLPLIIRAI
-138 SKLFE
+138 SKIFE
-143 KLFNIGGPIGLGAT
+143 ELFNIGGPIGLGAT

-169 LVRPYLSKM
+169 LVKPYLSRM
-178 SEKELLILMTAG
+178 TEKELLILMTAG

-204 MLAPQFPDIN
+204 MLAPQFPDAN

-234 NIMIPSSEVTNF
+234 NIMIPSNEVTNF
-246 DGNSVPKVYDSSM
+246 DGASVPKVYDSSM
-259 DAITRGTRDGLDICL
+259 DAITRGTKDGLDICL
-274 NVGAILIAFIALVSL
+274 NVAAILIAFIALVSL
-289 LNSLLGILGGWIG
+289 LNSILSICGGWIG
-302 ISDLSLQLILGFIFF
+302 ISDLSLQLILGYIFF

-351 LANIEPGALSDR
+351 LANIEPGVLSDR

-384 VSGIGAMAPERKN
+384 VSGISAMAPERKN
-397 DLIKVSIK
+397 DLIKVSLK

>member
-1 MNLVIITSIFQIC
+1 MTITSLFQIV
-14 IGFIGLVCIAIP
+14 IGFVGLVCIAIP
-26 FSQNRSSINYKHIIA
+26 FSQNRTSINYRHIFA
-41 AIFLQIILA
+41 AIILQIILA
-50 FALLKIPFIVQIFA
+50 FALLKIPFIVQVFA

-78 EGAQFV
+78 EGAEFV

-92 TSPFESSGTGNAMIF
+92 TSPFENSGTGNSMIF

-138 SKLFE
+138 SKIFE

-302 ISDLSLQLILGFIFF
+302 ITDLSLQLILGYIFF

-351 LANIEPGALSDR
+351 LANIEPDALSDR

-384 VSGIGAMAPERKN
+384 VSGISAMAPERKN

>member
-1 MNLVIITSIFQIC
+1 MTISSILQIL
-14 IGFIGLVCIAIP
+14 IGFVGLVCIAIP
-26 FSQNRSSINYKHIIA
+26 FSQNRSSINYRYIFVAII
-41 AIFLQIILA
+41 FQIILA

-64 YLSEGVTALQAATQ
+64 YLSDGVSSLQAATQ
-78 EGAQFV
+78 EGAEFV

-92 TSPFESSGTGNAMIF
+92 NSPFEASGAGNSMIF

-125 WFWNILPLIIRAI
+125 WFWNILPLIIRAV
-138 SKLFE
+138 SKVFE

-169 LVRPYLSKM
+169 LVRPYLSRM

-204 MLAPQFPDIN
+204 MLQPQFPDLN

-234 NIMIPSSEVTNF
+234 NIMIPSTEVTNF
-246 DGNSVPKVYDSSM
+246 DGNSIPKVYDSSM

-289 LNSLLGILGGWIG
+289 LNSILGIAGGWVG
-302 ISDLSLQLILGFIFF
+302 IADLSLQLILGYMFF

-322 MGVPL
+322 MGIPL

-351 LANIEPGALSDR
+351 LANIEPGALSER
-363 SKLITLYALCGFA
+363 SKLITLYGLCGFA

-384 VSGIGAMAPERKN
+384 VSGISAMAPERKN
-397 DLIKVSIK
+397 DLIKVSLK